1 MSIWFNDVFPLAY
14 AHERGSHTLNNNL
27 GIEITEAGED
37 VLKGRMPVD
46 ERTVNPAGV
55 LHGGASIVFAET
67 LASWAS
73 TFVVDSRTQQCV
85 DLDINGNH
93 LRPAVAGGM
102 VYGEAR
108 PELLG
113 GEEPC
118 LERAHLRQGR
128 QASMPVAGDHGH
140 ARQAQPVLRNQ
151 P

>member
-1 MSIWFNDVFPLAY
+1 MSIWFNDEFPLAY
-14 AHERGSHTLNNNL
+14 ANERGSRTLNGNL
-27 GIEITEAGED
+27 GIEISEAGED

-85 DLDINGNH
+85 GLDINGNH
-93 LRPAVAGGM
+93 LRPALAGGM

-113 GEEPC
+113 RRTHVWSVRIFDEGGKQVC
-118 LERAHLRQGR
+118 LSRVTMA
-128 QASMPVAGDHGH
+128 
-140 ARQAQPVLRNQ
+140 VLDKPSQ
-151 P
+151 Y